1 MDEMIQVIG
10 IVGAIKNYVDSSK
23 GIFFTIDRKF
33 KEELHKIDDLFQ
45 TEVIVQI
52 IPIEMAQKMVKETE
66 YKVEMTDE
74 PKVNDLTMR
83 KTIFQIIRNCGLE
96 LQKEQIYKAYTGKEH
111 LRELTIEELVKFYDF
126 IVRGEELPITN
137 HAPLR
142 DKLLKLLEAE

>member
-1 MDEMIQVIG
+1 
-10 IVGAIKNYVDSSK
+10 
-23 GIFFTIDRKF
+23 
-33 KEELHKIDDLFQ
+33 
-45 TEVIVQI
+45 
-52 IPIEMAQKMVKETE
+52 
-66 YKVEMTDE
+66 
-74 PKVNDLTMR
+74 VNDLTMR